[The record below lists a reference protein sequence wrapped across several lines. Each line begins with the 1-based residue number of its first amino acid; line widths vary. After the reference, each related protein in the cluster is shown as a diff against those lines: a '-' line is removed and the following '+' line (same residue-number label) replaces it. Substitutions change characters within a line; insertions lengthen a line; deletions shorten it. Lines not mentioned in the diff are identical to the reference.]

1 MLQGEDVC
9 FGQRKGVGSCL
20 LLQQRGAACAPPNT
34 STLQLLHG
42 AEGYLGIESEREEG
56 KKAGGGMVS

>member
-1 MLQGEDVC
+1 MLWAA
-9 FGQRKGVGSCL
+9 
-20 LLQQRGAACAPPNT
+20 QRGWLVFVAAAERRRLCPPNT